1 MRRAP
6 PCFFGQR
13 GASTIMTKAKVHV
26 RSSRISPSAKTRQK
40 DTAATEEA
48 FPPLSTSLES
58 FVKAG
63 SDREFRKLIYDLLS
77 LSNLMLR
84 NRKHFAAYIDVTDAQ
99 QVMMQMIAETHGMTI
114 GRIAKQLH
122 VTSQFVG
129 IEIRELIKK
138 NIVEKQPNEADRRS
152 MFLNLTSKGQSLLR
166 EMAPLRR
173 RTNDTMF
180 RSLTE
185 DRARLL
191 QEIIGP
197 LIADGRSA
205 LHDLEAPHLHSR
217 RAPSAQSETKASIGA
232 DLSIGSDRSAK

>member
-1 MRRAP
+1 
-6 PCFFGQR
+6 
-13 GASTIMTKAKVHV
+13 MTKAKVHV

-166 EMAPLRR
+166 EM
-173 RTNDTMF
+173 
-180 RSLTE
+180 
-185 DRARLL
+185 
-191 QEIIGP
+191 IIGP